1 MEECEETANSRP
13 RVCSSRRADT
23 PLDHADGAREE
34 IARGVRS
41 RDRAPECGAE
51 PTREPRVLLHTLRE
65 AGSAPAMEPSKRQ
78 RHQMRKYV
86 TERKVEGAANAT
98 INAS

>member
-1 MEECEETANSRP
+1 
-13 RVCSSRRADT
+13 
-23 PLDHADGAREE
+23 
-34 IARGVRS
+34 
-41 RDRAPECGAE
+41 
-51 PTREPRVLLHTLRE
+51 
-65 AGSAPAMEPSKRQ
+65 MEPSKRQ